1 MNIIEIIEKKKNK
14 EILTNEE
21 IEYVIE
27 NFLNGN
33 IKDYQMSSLLMAICI
48 NGMEKDEIFNLTKA
62 MLDSG
67 DKIDLSEIKG
77 TKVDKHSSGGI
88 GDKTTLVL
96 LPIVA
101 SLGVNVAKMSG
112 RGLGFTGGTID
123 KLESIDGFEVEKSR
137 EDFLKQVEEI
147 GIALVSQSGNLVPA
161 DKKIYALRD
170 VSGTVESTALIASSI
185 MSKKLASG
193 ADAIVLDVKVGKG
206 ALMKNVESARKLGKT
221 MKEIGEAFGKKMSI
235 FLTNMEEPLGYAVGN
250 GLEVKEAIDTL
261 KGNGPKDL
269 EYLCFKLASQM
280 VSFGLSIPVEEAEE
294 KVKEVLKNGKA
305 YQKFEEW
312 ITYQGGDI
320 NKIEISSNY
329 QEIRSSKEGF
339 ITNIDALKIG
349 YLVKDLGAGRNKKE
363 DEIDYGVGVVI
374 HKKVGEYIK
383 QGESLLTIYYN
394 KEYKEEDFINCFI
407 ISDKQKEK
415 NKLIYEIM

>member
-1 MNIIEIIEKKKNK
+1 MNILEIIEKKKNK
-14 EILTNEE
+14 EVLTNEE

-48 NGMEKDEIFNLTKA
+48 NGMEKEEIFNLTKA

-77 TKVDKHSSGGI
+77 IKVDKHSSGGI

-101 SLGVNVAKMSG
+101 SVGVNVAKMSG

-206 ALMKNVESARKLGKT
+206 ALMKNLESARKLGKT

-261 KGNGPKDL
+261 KGKGPKDL

-329 QEIRSSKEGF
+329 KEILSPKEGF
-339 ITNIDALKIG
+339 VTNIDALKIG

-394 KEYKEEDFINCFI
+394 KEYREDDFIDCFI

>member
-48 NGMEKDEIFNLTKA
+48 NGMEKDEIFNLTKV

-77 TKVDKHSSGGI
+77 IKVDKHSSGGI

-170 VSGTVESTALIASSI
+170 VSGTVESIALIASSI

-206 ALMKNVESARKLGKT
+206 ALMKNVASARKLGKT

-312 ITYQGGDI
+312 ITYQGGNI

-383 QGESLLTIYYN
+383 PGESLLTIYYN

>member
-170 VSGTVESTALIASSI
+170 VSGTVESIALIASSI

>member
-1 MNIIEIIEKKKNK
+1 
-14 EILTNEE
+14 
-21 IEYVIE
+21 
-27 NFLNGN
+27 
-33 IKDYQMSSLLMAICI
+33 
-48 NGMEKDEIFNLTKA
+48 
-62 MLDSG
+62 
-67 DKIDLSEIKG
+67 
-77 TKVDKHSSGGI
+77 
-88 GDKTTLVL
+88 
-96 LPIVA
+96 
-101 SLGVNVAKMSG
+101 MSG

>member
-48 NGMEKDEIFNLTKA
+48 NGMEKDEIFNLTKV

-77 TKVDKHSSGGI
+77 IKVDKHSSGGI

-170 VSGTVESTALIASSI
+170 VSGTVESIALIASSI

-206 ALMKNVESARKLGKT
+206 ALMKNVASARKLGKT

-312 ITYQGGDI
+312 ITYQGGNI

-339 ITNIDALKIG
+339 ITNIDALNR
-349 YLVKDLGAGRNKKE
+349 LF
-363 DEIDYGVGVVI
+363 
-374 HKKVGEYIK
+374 
-383 QGESLLTIYYN
+383 S
-394 KEYKEEDFINCFI
+394 
-407 ISDKQKEK
+407 
-415 NKLIYEIM
+415 

>member
-250 GLEVKEAIDTL
+250 GLEVKEAINTL

>member
-1 MNIIEIIEKKKNK
+1 MNIIEIIENKKNK
-14 EILTNEE
+14 KNLTEEE
-21 IEYVIE
+21 IKYVIT

-48 NGMEKDEIFNLTKA
+48 NGMNKEEIFHLTKE

-67 DKIDLSEIKG
+67 DTIDLSEIPG
-77 TKVDKHSSGGI
+77 IKVDKHSTGGI

-123 KLESIDGFEVEKSR
+123 KLESIEGFQVEKTR
-137 EDFLKQVEEI
+137 EDFLKQVKEI
-147 GIALVSQSGNLVPA
+147 GISLVSQSGNLVPA

-170 VSGTVESTALIASSI
+170 VSGTVESLPLIASSI

-193 ADAIVLDVKVGKG
+193 ADAIVIDVKVGEG
-206 ALMKNVESARKLGKT
+206 ALMKTLDDARTLANT
-221 MKEIGEAFGKKMSI
+221 MKEIGENFGKKMSL

-250 GLEVKEAIDTL
+250 GLEVLEAIDTL
-261 KGNGPKDL
+261 KGKGPKDL
-269 EYLCFKLASQM
+269 EYLVIKLASQM
-280 VSFGLSIPVEEAEE
+280 TSFSLSISLEEAE
-294 KVKEVLKNGKA
+294 KRVKDAITSLKA

-312 ITYQGGDI
+312 IKYQGGNI
-320 NKIEISSNY
+320 NHIDV
-329 QEIRSSKEGF
+329 SSKFQDIKSDEEGF
-339 ITNIDALKIG
+339 ITKIDALKIG
-349 YLVKDLGAGRNKKE
+349 YLVKDLGAGRNTKE
-363 DEIDYGVGVVI
+363 DPIDYGVGIVL
-374 HKKVGEYIK
+374 HKKVGEYIEK
-383 QGESLLTIYYN
+383 GEPLLTIYYH
-394 KEYKEEDFINCFI
+394 KEYKEEEFKKCFTI
-407 ISDKQKEK
+407 QEKQHEK

>member
-312 ITYQGGDI
+312 ITYQGGNI

-407 ISDKQKEK
+407 INDKQKEK